1 MDVFTQKMVKQ
12 DKAMKMVYTVCGLLI
27 IAITVA
33 IGAFLLFKGC
43 GTFTTAGHSVTE
55 FLFSSQWA
63 PKDSSSEFGGQVGAL
78 VYIAGSLLTCGLALV
93 ICIPFSVGSA
103 VFLSEINPKLG
114 EKIFRPAV
122 EIYVGIPSV
131 VYGWIGLTVL
141 VPFIRDVFHAKM
153 GGFSVLAASIVLAVM
168 IFPTIT
174 TVAADAIK
182 SVPDGYREAAYGMGS
197 TRWQVIRHVVLPSAF
212 SGIATGVIM
221 AAGRGFGE
229 AAALLYTSGQSTV
242 INWSNWNLTSP
253 TCPLNPFR
261 AGETLS
267 LHIWVMRTEGSL
279 NPNAT
284 AIATFSSAIL
294 VLLTLSF
301 SVITRRMSDRI
312 QKKNQ
317 KGS

>member
-131 VYGWIGLTVL
+131 VYGWIGLT
-141 VPFIRDVFHAKM
+141 H
-153 GGFSVLAASIVLAVM
+153 
-168 IFPTIT
+168 
-174 TVAADAIK
+174 
-182 SVPDGYREAAYGMGS
+182 
-197 TRWQVIRHVVLPSAF
+197 AF
-212 SGIATGVIM
+212 S
-221 AAGRGFGE
+221 
-229 AAALLYTSGQSTV
+229 
-242 INWSNWNLTSP
+242 
-253 TCPLNPFR
+253 PLCD
-261 AGETLS
+261 
-267 LHIWVMRTEGSL
+267 
-279 NPNAT
+279 
-284 AIATFSSAIL
+284 IL
-294 VLLTLSF
+294 
-301 SVITRRMSDRI
+301 
-312 QKKNQ
+312 
-317 KGS
+317 